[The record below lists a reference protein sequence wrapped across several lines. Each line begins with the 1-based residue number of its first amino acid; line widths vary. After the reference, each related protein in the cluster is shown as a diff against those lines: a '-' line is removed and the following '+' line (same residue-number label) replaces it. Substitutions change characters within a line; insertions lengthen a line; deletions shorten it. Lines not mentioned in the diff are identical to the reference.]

1 MSHKNRVDG
10 PGLVH
15 HITARVNWREW
26 HFADDSAK
34 RNLARLIREA
44 AEEFGVDV
52 LAGVLMSNHLHLV
65 VRSPTG
71 RLYRR
76 LTSRYTACR
85 HYRPLPA
92 GHQKSTVI
100 AQFMRSVRQRM
111 TIGRQAELG
120 LSGRF
125 WEGRYDAK
133 PIQDSTSLIVR
144 MAYDHRNPVQ
154 QGMVALPEEY
164 AWSTAG
170 TWSSGLATEL
180 EVIVHRSLPFEL
192 DQVTLRHR
200 LLGMQDAGAER
211 DGQQDRRVE
220 RALRRHRRS

>member
-1 MSHKNRVDG
+1 M
-10 PGLVH
+10 
-15 HITARVNWREW
+15 
-26 HFADDSAK
+26 
-34 RNLARLIREA
+34 
-44 AEEFGVDV
+44 DV

-65 VRSPTG
+65 VRSPAE

-120 LSGRF
+120 LAGRF
-125 WEGRYDAK
+125 WEGRYSAK
-133 PIQDSTSLIVR
+133 PIQDPTSLIVK

-154 QGMVALPEEY
+154 QGMVAVPEEY
-164 AWSTAG
+164 AWSTAS
-170 TWSSGLATEL
+170 TWSNGTSSEL
-180 EVIVHRSLPFEL
+180 EVIVHHSLPFEL
-192 DQVTLRHR
+192 DHGTLRRR
-200 LLGMQDAGAER
+200 LLGIQGLEALDAMGRRIDELIARFEPITEAEWWELFR
-211 DGQQDRRVE
+211 GHGVDPE
-220 RALRRHRRS
+220 SIF